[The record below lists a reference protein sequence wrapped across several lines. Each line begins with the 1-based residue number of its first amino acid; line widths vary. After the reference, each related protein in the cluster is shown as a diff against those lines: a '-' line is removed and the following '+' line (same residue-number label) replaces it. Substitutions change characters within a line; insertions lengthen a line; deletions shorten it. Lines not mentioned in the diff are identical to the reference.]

1 MCGIAGYRGAGSRE
15 MLQRML
21 ESIAHRGPD
30 DRGMEFFGDVG
41 IGQNRLSI
49 IDLSPAGH
57 QPMFD
62 DEGSVAIVFNGEVH
76 NFKQLRASL
85 EGKYRFRSHTDT
97 ETILYA
103 YKEHGFDCVR
113 HLRGMFAFVIYDM
126 KRDLLFGARDRAGE
140 KPLKYYLSEGL
151 FAFASEN
158 KALVPALRRRP
169 TPDVA
174 ALHHYLTLQ
183 YVPAPLT
190 GFREFRKLPA
200 AHYFVFQDGK
210 LSIRRYWALDY
221 STKTRLGEKDWQPLI
236 ISKLKESV
244 RIRMEADVPL
254 GAFLSGGVDSSAV
267 VALLAQCSPESVKT
281 FSIGFE
287 DSRFDERQYARI
299 VAARYGTDHTE
310 FVVDSAAARASFGQ
324 LVDFYDEPIADNS
337 ILPTFLL
344 SRLTRQ
350 KVTVALT
357 GDGGDESFAG
367 YDRHNIVAFSELYRR
382 VPPQARRLVAHP
394 VVNALHGVMPAVLT
408 ERAKRFSN
416 TFDEAFHRKY
426 QQYNCFF
433 TTEAKAALYAD
444 GFAASADCADTFNLF
459 ADAYRP
465 QWEGIDRALAI
476 DIHSYLPEDLL
487 YKTDTASMAFALEL
501 RSPFLDH
508 EFMELAA
515 TIPVALKIRHFEKK
529 YLLKK
534 ALVGQDVLP
543 REVVY
548 RRKQGF
554 NFPLD
559 LWLRGKGAMDV
570 KDLVFSSKMRS
581 LGMFDACRLEAF
593 LRRYE
598 MGATDA
604 SGNQVFALVALAGW
618 ANKYL

>member
-21 ESIAHRGPD
+21 EAIGHRGPD
-30 DRGMEFFGDVG
+30 DRGLEVFGDVG
-41 IGQNRLSI
+41 IGQNRLAV

-62 DEGSVAIVFNGEVH
+62 EQRSVAIVFNGEIH
-76 NFKQLRASL
+76 NFKELRATL
-85 EGKYRFRSHTDT
+85 ERKYRFRSQTDT
-97 ETILYA
+97 EAIIYA

-113 HLRGMFAFVIYDM
+113 LLRGMFAFVIYDFE
-126 KRDLLFGARDRAGE
+126 RDLVFGARDRAGE
-140 KPLKYYLSEGL
+140 KPLKYLHRDGL

-158 KALVPALRRRP
+158 KALVPALGRKPMADPR
-169 TPDVA
+169 

-200 AHYFVFQDGK
+200 AHYFVYQRGE
-210 LSIRRYWALDY
+210 LSIRRYWSLDY
-221 STKTRLGEKDWQPLI
+221 SVKRERAEAEWQELI
-236 ISKLKESV
+236 VSKLRESV
-244 RIRMEADVPL
+244 RIRMESDVPL

-267 VALLAQCSPESVKT
+267 VAMLAQCSAEPVKT

-287 DSRFDERQYARI
+287 DPRFDERRYARV
-299 VAARYGTDHTE
+299 VAERYGTDHTE
-310 FVVDSAAARASFGQ
+310 FVVDNAAARESFEH

-357 GDGGDESFAG
+357 GDGGDENFAG

-382 VPPQARRLVAHP
+382 VPAAARRLVADP
-394 VVNALHGVMPAVLT
+394 IANAMHGLRPAVLT

-416 TFDEAFHRKY
+416 TFDETFHRKY

-433 TTEAKAALYAD
+433 TSEAKAALYAD
-444 GFAASADCADTFNLF
+444 AFRAEAAAADSFELF
-459 ADAYRP
+459 AGAYEAD
-465 QWEGIDRALAI
+465 WNGIDKALAI

-487 YKTDTASMAFALEL
+487 YKTDTASMAWALEL

-515 TIPVALKIRHFEKK
+515 SIPPSLKVRRFDKK
-529 YLLKK
+529 HLLKK
-534 ALVGQDVLP
+534 TLVEQGVLP

-559 LWLRGKGAMDV
+559 LWLRGARGDGV
-570 KDLVFSSKMRS
+570 KDLVFSEKMRA
-581 LGMFDACRLEAF
+581 LGMFDRARLESLLA
-593 LRRYE
+593 RY
-598 MGATDA
+598 DA
-604 SGNQVFALVALAGW
+604 GSAEVSSNQVFALVALAGW
-618 ANKYL
+618 AEAYL